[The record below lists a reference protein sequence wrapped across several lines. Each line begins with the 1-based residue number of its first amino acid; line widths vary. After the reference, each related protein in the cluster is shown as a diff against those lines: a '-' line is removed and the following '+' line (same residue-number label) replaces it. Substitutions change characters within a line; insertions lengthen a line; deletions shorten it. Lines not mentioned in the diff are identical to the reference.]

1 MYVYMWKYN
10 VLECLLVALQ
20 LLSGWSWEVSWGS
33 FGGVLGGLGGVLGR
47 LGGVLGGSW
56 GVLGAKACW
65 HTPGAPPK
73 GRPSWPK
80 LTQVGP
86 KLRSCWAQV
95 GPSWAQDAYKTQIN
109 MHAKM
114 RTMLMLIFH
123 RFLVD
128 FWSIL
133 EGFWRSCWPPRCIR
147 KWCQIWMNF
156 WSFFYWFSSHVDLP
170 ESLNFANSPRR
181 IGFFTFL
188 LDARFSTICIDFR
201 CYVRSQ
207 NLPKICQKSIKN
219 DV

>member
-1 MYVYMWKYN
+1 MF
-10 VLECLLVALQ
+10 
-20 LLSGWSWEVSWGS
+20 WSASWWLFS
-33 FGGVLGGLGGVLGR
+33 YFLGGLGRCLGGLLGVSW
-47 LGGVLGGSW
+47 GVLGGSW
-56 GVLGAKACW
+56 GVLGGSWGGLGGSWVPRPADS
-65 HTPGAPPK
+65 PPDAPPK

-109 MHAKM
+109 MHAKI
-114 RTMLMLIFH
+114 RTMLMLIFY

-128 FWSIL
+128 FSWIL
-133 EGFWRSCWPPRCIR
+133 EGFWGSCWPPRCIR
-147 KWCQIWMNF
+147 KWYQICMNF
-156 WSFFYWFSSHVDLP
+156 RSFFYWFSSHVDLP

-188 LDARFSTICIDFR
+188 LDARFSTICIGFR

-207 NLPKICQKSIKN
+207 NLSKIYRKSIEN